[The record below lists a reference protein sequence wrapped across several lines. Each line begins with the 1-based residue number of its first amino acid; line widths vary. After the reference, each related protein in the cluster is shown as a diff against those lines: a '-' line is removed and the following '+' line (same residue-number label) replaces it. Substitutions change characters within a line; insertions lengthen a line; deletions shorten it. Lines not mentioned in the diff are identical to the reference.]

1 MMVWIFEG
9 LMFLSVAGLLAA
21 FHGDLAAGT
30 ILLKTLASLFFVLTG
45 VYGYRRDQDGERRRL
60 FSKPVLIAL
69 LCSMAGDVLLALDRT
84 QGIFFVLGVAGFAG
98 AHVMFS
104 LAFCRVCAVRKTE
117 LLWTFVIFAQ
127 LVLLLAL
134 GDFDFQGLLP
144 VLIGYAAV
152 ISFMT
157 VMALSFWKCR
167 QGQKKVAALIMC
179 GGVLFLF
186 SDIVLLFW
194 LFGIGMPKGVQSV
207 NWILYYVAQGCLAAS
222 LSARSARLGAG

>member
-1 MMVWIFEG
+1 MVRVMVLIFEG

-21 FHGDLAAGT
+21 FHYDLAVGT

-45 VYGYRRDQDGERRRL
+45 VYGYRRGKGRRL

-84 QGIFFVLGVAGFAG
+84 QGIFFVLGVVGFAG

-117 LLWTFVIFAQ
+117 LVWTFVVFVQ

-134 GDFDFQGLLP
+134 GNFDFHGLLP

-157 VMALSFWKCR
+157 VKALSFWNCR

-194 LFGIGMPKGVQSV
+194 LFGIGMPKEVQSV

-222 LSARSARLGAG
+222 LSA